1 MSDLIMT
8 EALERSLSNEGASFM
23 SSGFDVSVELKES
36 QWSEFLPHHQALI
49 HRAVI
54 ASYVFAGFSADPS
67 SSETTLISEAELS
80 VVLANDVSVQALN
93 KEYRGKDKPT
103 NVLSFS
109 TLDDP
114 DEADLAS
121 QRGVLPLGD
130 IVLSIETLILEA
142 NEQSKRLEDHFSHLL
157 VHGVL
162 HLLGY
167 DHIEDDDALEME
179 GLEVEI
185 LNRLG
190 VNNPYELDG
199 DRLLQGMIDE

>member
-1 MSDLIMT
+1 MSDLIMA
-8 EALERSLSNEGASFM
+8 EALERSLSNEGSVFR
-23 SSGFDVSVELKES
+23 SSGFDIEVEVREP
-36 QWSEFLPHHQALI
+36 QWSDRLPHHQALI
-49 HRAVI
+49 HRAVV
-54 ASYVFAGFSADPS
+54 AAYVFAGFSSEAS
-67 SSETTLISEAELS
+67 SSDTTLISQAELS
-80 VVLANDVSVQALN
+80 VVLANDTSVQALN

-130 IVLSIETLILEA
+130 IVLSLETLISEA
-142 NEQSKRLEDHFSHLL
+142 NEQSKRLEDHFTHLL

-190 VNNPYELDG
+190 VKNPYEFDG
-199 DRLLQGMIDE
+199 DRLFEGAIDE

>member
-8 EALERSLSNEGASFM
+8 EAMERSLSDEGVSFM
-23 SSGFDVSVELKES
+23 SSGLEVAVELRES
-36 QWSEFLPHHQALI
+36 QWADKLPHYQALI

-54 ASYVFAGFSADPS
+54 ASYVFAGFSAEPS

-130 IVLSIETLILEA
+130 IVLSLETLILEA
-142 NEQSKRLEDHFSHLL
+142 NEQSKRLEDHFTHLL

-167 DHIEDDDALEME
+167 DHIDDDDAFEME
-179 GLEVEI
+179 GLEVDI

-190 VNNPYELDG
+190 VGNPYELG
-199 DRLLQGMIDE
+199 DKRFVEGAIDE

>member
-1 MSDLIMT
+1 VSDLIMT
-8 EALERSLSNEGASFM
+8 EAMERSLSNEGASFM
-23 SSGFDVSVELKES
+23 SSGFEVAVELQEPL
-36 QWSEFLPHHQALI
+36 WVDHIPHCQALI

-54 ASYVFAGFSADPS
+54 ASYVFAGFSTEPS
-67 SSETTLISEAELS
+67 SSEVTLISEAELS
-80 VVLANDVSVQALN
+80 VVLANDASVQALN

-130 IVLSIETLILEA
+130 IVLSLETLILEA
-142 NEQSKRLEDHFSHLL
+142 NEQSKRLEDHFTHLL

-179 GLEVEI
+179 GLEVDI

-190 VNNPYELDG
+190 VENPYELDNERFLEG
-199 DRLLQGMIDE
+199 AIDE

>member
-1 MSDLIMT
+1 M
-8 EALERSLSNEGASFM
+8 ERSLSNEGASFM
-23 SSGFDVSVELKES
+23 SSGFEVAVELREPL
-36 QWSEFLPHHQALI
+36 WDDRLPHHQALI

-54 ASYVFAGFSADPS
+54 ASYVLAGFSAEPS
-67 SSETTLISEAELS
+67 SSDVTLISEAELS
-80 VVLANDVSVQALN
+80 VVLANDPSVQALN

-130 IVLSIETLILEA
+130 IVLSLETLILEA
-142 NEQSKRLEDHFSHLL
+142 NEQSKRLEDHFTHLL

-190 VNNPYELDG
+190 VENPYELG
-199 DRLLQGMIDE
+199 DERRVEGAIDE